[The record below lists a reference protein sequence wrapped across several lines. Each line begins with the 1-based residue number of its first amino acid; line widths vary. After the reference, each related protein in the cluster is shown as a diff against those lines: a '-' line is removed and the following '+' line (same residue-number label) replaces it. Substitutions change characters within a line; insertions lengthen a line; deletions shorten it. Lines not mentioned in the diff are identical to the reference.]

1 MTTKQIT
8 GLTPSRV
15 RGNSPQS
22 SGATSYP
29 IASGASAMYT
39 GTPVRL
45 SGGSLVPLVTSTE
58 MPIGIFQGCSY
69 VADGEQYFKPYYSGV
84 SATDAVGYVNDDT
97 DQTYIIS
104 SDTTVAAGIVG
115 KNVAASNIAAG
126 STFTGRS
133 TITALTTAGSVGTSA
148 AGLFRVVGIVD
159 EPGNAVGDPYT
170 RMEVQMNA
178 TNQQNFVNVLV
189 ETPVTV
195 TN

>member
-69 VADGEQYFKPYYSGV
+69 VADGEQYFKSYYSGV
-84 SATDAVGYVNDDT
+84 SATVVSELMIYVWLVSSFTNPTASVADT
-97 DQTYIIS
+97 P
-104 SDTTVAAGIVG
+104 
-115 KNVAASNIAAG
+115 
-126 STFTGRS
+126 
-133 TITALTTAGSVGTSA
+133 
-148 AGLFRVVGIVD
+148 
-159 EPGNAVGDPYT
+159 E
-170 RMEVQMNA
+170 
-178 TNQQNFVNVLV
+178 
-189 ETPVTV
+189 
-195 TN
+195 

>member
-69 VADGEQYFKPYYSGV
+69 VADGEQYFKPYSGV

-97 DQTYIIS
+97 SQTYIIS

-126 STFTGRS
+126 SSFTGRS

-148 AGLFRVVGIVD
+148 AGLFRVIGIVD

-178 TNQQNFVNVLV
+178 TNQQNFINVLV